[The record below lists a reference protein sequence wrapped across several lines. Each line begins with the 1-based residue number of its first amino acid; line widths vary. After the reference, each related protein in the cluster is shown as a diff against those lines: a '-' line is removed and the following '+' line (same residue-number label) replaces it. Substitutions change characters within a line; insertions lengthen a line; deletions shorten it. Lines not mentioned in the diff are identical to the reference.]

1 MKYRFALAAIMAAA
15 TFFAA
20 CDEDSGTMGIVT
32 TQDAVSSF
40 SNNFKITSNSLLLD
54 SVVGST
60 SKCYFGLVRDIE
72 TGTDIRAEFLAQF
85 HTFEDYELPDYESI
99 VKNEAGEIEADS
111 VELRLYYGNYFG
123 EGTNPM
129 KMAVFELDRENVIR
143 EDQTYYA
150 TDDLTQFLP
159 ADATPL
165 ASHIFT
171 PSDYTLSESERT
183 SSSHYNNV
191 RVRLPKSFGTRILR
205 AAHEHPE
212 YFRDSWQFIH
222 RVFPGFY
229 FKLQS
234 GIGTMLTLDVSTLN
248 VYFRYVVKDSTYVG
262 VSRFSATPEVIQS
275 TMFKNDDL
283 QKLISNNQPFTY
295 LKSPAGIATEL
306 VLPVNEVFS
315 GHENDSISRARV
327 ILTRYNDFDETT
339 NVLGIPSNLLMVP
352 KARIHSFFAN
362 HQVADGMTTYTT
374 SFASAYNTYTFDN
387 ISHLLSRLYRTKLQ
401 RMAAEGLTS
410 AQYDAK
416 YPEWNHVVLVPVNIA
431 TTSDSSTGTT
441 RQTSVTHDFS
451 LNSIRLV
458 GGTEPIDLQVIYSSY
473 LK

>member
-1 MKYRFALAAIMAAA
+1 MLA
-15 TFFAA
+15 
-20 CDEDSGTMGIVT
+20 SR
-32 TQDAVSSF
+32 VS
-40 SNNFKITSNSLLLD
+40 
-54 SVVGST
+54 
-60 SKCYFGLVRDIE
+60 R
-72 TGTDIRAEFLAQF
+72 
-85 HTFEDYELPDYESI
+85 
-99 VKNEAGEIEADS
+99 
-111 VELRLYYGNYFG
+111 LRL
-123 EGTNPM
+123 
-129 KMAVFELDRENVIR
+129 R
-143 EDQTYYA
+143 
-150 TDDLTQFLP
+150 
-159 ADATPL
+159 
-165 ASHIFT
+165 
-171 PSDYTLSESERT
+171 
-183 SSSHYNNV
+183 
-191 RVRLPKSFGTRILR
+191 SFKARC
-205 AAHEHPE
+205 
-212 YFRDSWQFIH
+212 
-222 RVFPGFY
+222 
-229 FKLQS
+229 
-234 GIGTMLTLDVSTLN
+234 
-248 VYFRYVVKDSTYVG
+248 
-262 VSRFSATPEVIQS
+262 SR
-275 TMFKNDDL
+275 M
-283 QKLISNNQPFTY
+283 ISNNQPFTY

-339 NVLGIPSNLLMVP
+339 NALGIPSNLLMVP

-401 RMAAEGLTS
+401 SMAAEGLTS

>member
-72 TGTDIRAEFLAQF
+72 TGTDIHAEFLAQF

-234 GIGTMLTLDVSTLN
+234 GIGTMLTLDVSALN

-339 NVLGIPSNLLMVP
+339 NALGIPSNLLMVP
-352 KARIHSFFAN
+352 KARIHSFFAD

>member
-1 MKYRFALAAIMAAA
+1 MAAA

-111 VELRLYYGNYFG
+111 VELRLYYGSYFG

-205 AAHEHPE
+205 AAH
-212 YFRDSWQFIH
+212 
-222 RVFPGFY
+222 
-229 FKLQS
+229 
-234 GIGTMLTLDVSTLN
+234 
-248 VYFRYVVKDSTYVG
+248 
-262 VSRFSATPEVIQS
+262 
-275 TMFKNDDL
+275 
-283 QKLISNNQPFTY
+283 
-295 LKSPAGIATEL
+295 
-306 VLPVNEVFS
+306 
-315 GHENDSISRARV
+315 
-327 ILTRYNDFDETT
+327 
-339 NVLGIPSNLLMVP
+339 
-352 KARIHSFFAN
+352 
-362 HQVADGMTTYTT
+362 
-374 SFASAYNTYTFDN
+374 
-387 ISHLLSRLYRTKLQ
+387 
-401 RMAAEGLTS
+401 
-410 AQYDAK
+410 
-416 YPEWNHVVLVPVNIA
+416 
-431 TTSDSSTGTT
+431 
-441 RQTSVTHDFS
+441 
-451 LNSIRLV
+451 
-458 GGTEPIDLQVIYSSY
+458 
-473 LK
+473 

>member
-339 NVLGIPSNLLMVP
+339 NALGIPSNLLMVP

>member
-234 GIGTMLTLDVSTLN
+234 GIGTMLTLDVSALN

-339 NVLGIPSNLLMVP
+339 NALGIPSNLLMVP

>member
-1 MKYRFALAAIMAAA
+1 
-15 TFFAA
+15 
-20 CDEDSGTMGIVT
+20 MGIVT

-339 NVLGIPSNLLMVP
+339 NALGIPSNLLMVP

>member
-1 MKYRFALAAIMAAA
+1 M
-15 TFFAA
+15 
-20 CDEDSGTMGIVT
+20 
-32 TQDAVSSF
+32 
-40 SNNFKITSNSLLLD
+40 
-54 SVVGST
+54 
-60 SKCYFGLVRDIE
+60 VRDIE

-123 EGTNPM
+123 EGSNPM
-129 KMAVFELDRENVIR
+129 KMAVFELDKENVIR

-234 GIGTMLTLDVSTLN
+234 GIGTMLTLDVSALN

-295 LKSPAGIATEL
+295 LKLPAGIATEL
-306 VLPVNEVFS
+306 VLPVNEIFS

-339 NVLGIPSNLLMVP
+339 NALGIPSNLLMVP

-410 AQYDAK
+410 TQYDAK

>member
-1 MKYRFALAAIMAAA
+1 MKHRFAFVAIMAAA

-20 CDEDSGTMGIVT
+20 CDEDTGTMGIVT

-40 SNNFKITSNSLLLD
+40 SSNFQITSNSLLLD

-60 SKCYFGLVRDIE
+60 SKCYFGLVRDSE

-85 HTFEDYELPDYESI
+85 HTFENYALPDYESI
-99 VKNEAGEIEADS
+99 VKNESGELEADS
-111 VELRLYYGNYFG
+111 VELRLYYNSYFG
-123 EGTNPM
+123 EATNPM
-129 KMAVFELDRENVIR
+129 KMSVYELDRENVIR

-150 TDDLTQFLP
+150 TDDLSQFLP
-159 ADATPL
+159 ADASPL
-165 ASHIFT
+165 ASHVFT

-183 SSSHYNNV
+183 STTHYNNV

-212 YFRDSWQFIH
+212 YFRDSWHFIH
-222 RVFPGFY
+222 NVFPGFY

-234 GIGTMLTLDVSTLN
+234 GIGTMLTLDVSALN
-248 VYFRYVVKDSTYVG
+248 VYFRYVVDDSTYVG
-262 VSRFSATPEVIQS
+262 ISRFSATPEVIQS
-275 TMFKNDDL
+275 TMFKNGDL
-283 QKLISNNQPFTY
+283 QQLISNDKPYTY
-295 LKSPAGIATEL
+295 LKSPAGLATEL
-306 VLPVNEVFS
+306 ILPVNDVFT

-327 ILTRYNDFDETT
+327 ILTRYNDFDQST
-339 NVLGIPSNLLMVP
+339 NALGIPSNLLMVP
-352 KARIHSFFAN
+352 KAQIHSFFAN

-387 ISHLLSRLYRTKLQ
+387 ISHLLSNLYHAKQR

-410 AQYDAK
+410 AQHDAK
-416 YPEWNHVVLVPVNIA
+416 YPEWNHVVLVPVSIA
-431 TTSDSSTGTT
+431 TITDSSTGAA

-451 LNSIRLV
+451 LSSIRLV
-458 GGTEPIDLQVIYSSY
+458 GGTKPIDLQVIYSSY
-473 LK
+473 NM

>member
-60 SKCYFGLVRDIE
+60 SKCYFGMVRDVE

-111 VELRLYYGNYFG
+111 VELRLYYGSYFG

-234 GIGTMLTLDVSTLN
+234 GIGTMLTLDVSALN

-339 NVLGIPSNLLMVP
+339 NALGIPSNLLMVP

-374 SFASAYNTYTFDN
+374 SFSSAYNTYTFDN